1 MPDRPAAPH
10 WQEDIV
16 ATIYKLAA
24 LGGDTVAVPRL
35 IFSHLPRVDG
45 DTVRVAL
52 YVLDKNCTDPR
63 TIARDLGLRSIEAA
77 NRALQYWSG
86 AGLLEPDRGA
96 PAAAA
101 PEQKPAAEIDL
112 AAINDP
118 YVAVL
123 CEEAQTAFGKA
134 LGRSDLQ
141 RLVGLYL
148 NEGWQPDV
156 LLLCCAEV
164 ARQGRRT
171 VGAVSRELGRW
182 REAGVETGEDAE
194 RYLRQ
199 VKQREEWCAEA
210 AKLFG
215 VEPQA
220 LTRWE
225 CRAIARWH
233 EEWHFGAD
241 MIEEALLRA
250 DAHRTVRY
258 VDGILRSW
266 RSQGLTNVKAVRG
279 KGALSPANILATG
292 RQPAKQPARDL
303 FNRNWNAVFDDET
316 EE

>member
-1 MPDRPAAPH
+1 MG
-10 WQEDIV
+10 
-16 ATIYKLAA
+16 TIYKLANP
-24 LGGDTVAVPRL
+24 GGDTVAVPRL
-35 IFSHLPRVDG
+35 VFSHLTRVDG
-45 DTVRVAL
+45 DTLRVAL

-63 TIARDLGLRSIEAA
+63 TIARDLGLKSIEAA

-86 AGLLEPDRGA
+86 AGLLEPDRAA
-96 PAAAA
+96 PAAAV
-101 PEQKPAAEIDL
+101 PEQRSAAELDL
-112 AAINDP
+112 TAINDP
-118 YVAVL
+118 YVSVL
-123 CEEAQTAFGKA
+123 CEEAQTAFGRA

-148 NEGWQPDV
+148 TDGWQPDV

-164 ARQGRRT
+164 ARRGQRT
-171 VGAVSRELGRW
+171 VGAVSRELVRGRD
-182 REAGVETGEDAE
+182 AGVETGEDAE

-215 VEPQA
+215 TDPQT
-220 LTRWE
+220 LTSWE
-225 CRAIARWH
+225 RRAIARWH
-233 EEWHFGAD
+233 EDWHFGTD

-292 RQPAKQPARDL
+292 KAPVKQPAKDL
-303 FNRNWNAVFDDET
+303 FNRNWNAVFDEET
-316 EE
+316 ED